1 MDKGRNDFQHQ
12 RYIGFYRKPCDHGTK
27 ITKSNLIDGLI
38 YLAVRWAVP
47 ATWLNDR
54 DQLLHPKKTIKTV
67 NEIQQEEI
75 YAYTQDEFFI
85 GNCVVFSLLHRQNGT
100 AWQLFKNSEIGLHG
114 ADRDLTVWNLATKRE
129 FSSEA
134 QSVLDVGRE
143 IYKLYHKNFNN
154 PNAGRNDIWQALKD
168 NDDFKKLNKE
178 FLECQKVLAGKI
190 AEGMIEFG
198 FLRV

>member
-1 MDKGRNDFQHQ
+1 FQNQ
-12 RYIGFYRKPCDHGTK
+12 NYIGLYKTPPNHHNT

-67 NEIQQEEI
+67 NTIQQEEV
-75 YAYTQDEFFI
+75 YDFAQDEFFI

-114 ADRDLTVWNLATKRE
+114 ADRDLTVWNLATKGRE
-129 FSSEA
+129 FSPEA
-134 QSVLDVGRE
+134 QSLME
-143 IYKLYHKNFNN
+143 ISRKVYTLYYKTSNNF
-154 PNAGRNDIWQALKD
+154 NAGRNDIWQALKD

-178 FLECQKVLAGKI
+178 FLECQKILAGKI

-198 FLRV
+198 FLRI